1 VATLHEETRPR
12 VGHQRAHRGIV
23 ANKQIRD
30 DAAPAS
36 RLLDCSDDDESTKRA
51 AWISHGANAP
61 IRTRLFTPTPAN
73 VRRIPHTNAPRK
85 ARRIPREVVD
95 VVSRGPEILNF
106 EVWSVATQCRPADP

>member
-36 RLLDCSDDDESTKRA
+36 RLLDCSDDDESTKPA
-51 AWISHGANAP
+51 AWISHYANAP
-61 IRTRLFTPTPAN
+61 FTTRLLTPPPLN
-73 VRRIPHTNAPRK
+73 VRRIPHTNAPCK
-85 ARRIPREVVD
+85 ARRIPRELVD
-95 VVSRGPEILNF
+95 VVTRNPEILRF
-106 EVWSVATQCRPADP
+106 EVWSMGTQCRPTDP